1 MISYKNDN
9 KEKFFKIDIG
19 IGLVLLVIICALL
32 PIYVIY
38 DIWKW
43 YGIDDGDGYNSIN
56 AAIALVALIFNI
68 LAVIFVFATYQD
80 ARKVAKESTKNTNFN
95 RVLDILYKQLEYTLK
110 NYEAE
115 NQITIGQRSFTSYKD
130 LVSDFK
136 ESVQVNFGSGAYLKM
151 KVETLK
157 KYEKVLRFV
166 SLELEVYSKVITSN
180 NLSIEDKDFFTKL
193 IADNLDKKLRE
204 TVGLFQ
210 NMFSHFRK
218 TSTYKKLKESNA
230 NLISNIEFD
239 SNLVLDYLRIPRNE
253 DLDFLE

>member
-1 MISYKNDN
+1 MISYNSDN

-19 IGLVLLVIICALL
+19 IGLVLVVISCSLI
-32 PIYVIY
+32 PVYVIY
-38 DIWKW
+38 SIWKC
-43 YGIDDGDGYNSIN
+43 YGINDGEGYNSIN

-80 ARKVAKESTKNTNFN
+80 ARKVAKDNTKNTNFN

-115 NQITIGQRSFTSYKD
+115 TQITIGQRSFTSYKD

-136 ESVQVNFGSGAYLKM
+136 DSVQVNFGTGAYLKM

-157 KYEKVLRFV
+157 KYEKVLRFL

-210 NMFSHFRK
+210 NIFSHFQK
-218 TSTYKKLKESNA
+218 TSTYKELKESNA

-239 SNLVLDYLRIPRNE
+239 LNLVLDYLRIPRNE